1 MSERAAQVRR
11 CVPAAYWGAA
21 EPHYSAELGP
31 LLGKSLEEENKAETV
46 IGLMGPLQSGF
57 LGKLTHD
64 VRP

>member
-1 MSERAAQVRR
+1 MRQLRKSV
-11 CVPAAYWGAA
+11 GACLQLTGEQK
-21 EPHYSAELGP
+21 EPHYSVGLGP

-46 IGLMGPLQSGF
+46 IGLMGPLQPGF